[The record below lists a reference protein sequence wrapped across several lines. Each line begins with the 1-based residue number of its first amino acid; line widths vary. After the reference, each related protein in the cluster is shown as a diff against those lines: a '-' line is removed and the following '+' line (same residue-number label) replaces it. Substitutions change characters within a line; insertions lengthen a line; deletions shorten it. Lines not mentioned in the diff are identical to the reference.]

1 VIVVL
6 LAVPL
11 AGALLLLVPPERYRV
26 RGAARAE
33 RAIGARRAER
43 AERARRAERA
53 ETVEQADG
61 AERAEGAKE
70 EAKRGDGANTVER
83 YARVV
88 GVLFSG
94 LALLV
99 AAFVAAGFDY
109 RQPQRMAHVIDLSW
123 APAIGLRFHVGVDG
137 VSLPLVVLTALL
149 TFLCLLYLLCTD
161 RAAGGEAGP
170 GGAGRPGRPGGRA
183 LVGLVLLLE
192 TGLLGVFVALDLVL
206 FFMFFEALLVP
217 MYFVIGIWGAGPG
230 RSAAAYKFILSTVLG
245 SAVLLV
251 GLMIIATKGG
261 TLDMV
266 VLARQ
271 HGAGL
276 SHGAQVAAFLLVG
289 LGFAVTVP
297 MWPLHSWLPDAH
309 AEAPIA
315 GSVLLAGVL
324 LKVGTYGLIRI
335 ALPMA
340 PAGARTWAPWLGLLA
355 VAGIVYGPLA
365 CLAQREL
372 RRLFAYSSVG
382 FMGFALL
389 GVATL
394 TPAGANAALFG
405 NVAHGLII
413 GLLFFLT
420 GSIEH
425 RYGTGDLDAIGAK
438 GPSGASRAVGVVGG
452 GMLRRLPRLGV
463 IVTFASLAG
472 LGLPGLAGF
481 WGEMLS
487 LLGAY
492 RPGPGLPRSTFV
504 TFMAVGGLG
513 VVLTM
518 AYFLRLLA
526 RLTSGPVAVAAG
538 TPGSTTGSTTGST
551 AGSATSSATGL
562 EEPDRPGAAGMRDMQ
577 PYEYAVFVPL
587 VALTLVIGLWPKVLL
602 DLSDGPVRALLG
614 GG

>member
-11 AGALLLLVPPERYRV
+11 AGALLLLVPPERYGV
-26 RGAARAE
+26 RG
-33 RAIGARRAER
+33 AER
-43 AERARRAERA
+43 AERAVPAPP
-53 ETVEQADG
+53 VADPSG
-61 AERAEGAKE
+61 PSGPAGPAEGAKL
-70 EAKRGDGANTVER
+70 AGDSVNKVER
-83 YARVV
+83 YVRVV
-88 GVLFSG
+88 GVLVSG

-99 AAFVAAGFDY
+99 AGIVAAGFDY
-109 RQPQRMAHVIDLSW
+109 GHPQRMAQVIDVPW

-149 TFLCLLYLLCTD
+149 TFLCLLHLLCTD
-161 RAAGGEAGP
+161 RAE
-170 GGAGRPGRPGGRA
+170 RPSGRA

-192 TGLLGVFVALDLVL
+192 TGLLGTFVALDLVL
-206 FFMFFEALLVP
+206 FFLFFAAVLVP

-230 RSAAAYKFILSTVLG
+230 RSAAAERFILSMAVG
-245 SAVLLV
+245 SAALLV
-251 GLMIIATKGG
+251 GLMIIATEGG
-261 TLDMV
+261 TFDMV
-266 VLARQ
+266 VLARR

-289 LGFAVTVP
+289 LGFAVTAP
-297 MWPLHSWLPDAH
+297 MWPLHSWLSGAH

-324 LKVGTYGLIRI
+324 VKTGTYGLIRI

-340 PAGARTWAPWLGLLA
+340 PAGARTWAPWLGLFA
-355 VAGIVYGPLA
+355 VAGIVHGSLA

-372 RRLFAYSSVG
+372 RRMFAYSSVG
-382 FMGFALL
+382 LMGFGLL

-405 NVAHGLII
+405 NIAHGLII

-420 GSIEH
+420 GAIEH
-425 RYGTGDLDAIGAK
+425 RYGTGDLA
-438 GPSGASRAVGVVGG
+438 AVGTGGAGGAAGG
-452 GMLRRLPRLGV
+452 GIPRRLPRLGA
-463 IVTFASLAG
+463 IVTFACLAG

-481 WGEMLS
+481 WGQMLS

-492 RPGPGLPRSTFV
+492 RPGPGLPRPAFV
-504 TFMAVGGLG
+504 IFMAIGGLG

-518 AYFLRLLA
+518 VGFLRLLV
-526 RLTSGPVAVAAG
+526 RLTAGPVPVAAAVA
-538 TPGSTTGSTTGST
+538 T
-551 AGSATSSATGL
+551 GSATDSGERSR
-562 EEPDRPGAAGMRDMQ
+562 PDGAGGGDLR
-577 PYEYAVFVPL
+577 PYEYAIFVPL
-587 VALTLVIGLWPKVLL
+587 VALTLAVGLWPKALL
-602 DLSDGPVRALLG
+602 DLTDGPVRALLG

>member
-11 AGALLLLVPPERYRV
+11 AGALLLLVPPRRYRV

-33 RAIGARRAER
+33 RAGN
-43 AERARRAERA
+43 
-53 ETVEQADG
+53 AD
-61 AERAEGAKE
+61 
-70 EAKRGDGANTVER
+70 TVER
-83 YARVV
+83 YVRVV

-109 RQPQRMAHVIDLSW
+109 RQPQRLVHVIDVSW
-123 APAIGLRFHVGVDG
+123 AAAIGVRFHVGVDG

-149 TFLCLLYLLCTD
+149 AFLCLLHLLYTD

-170 GGAGRPGRPGGRA
+170 GGANPGGADAGGAGRPGGRA
-183 LVGLVLLLE
+183 LVGLVLSLE
-192 TGLLGVFVALDLVL
+192 TGLLGTFVALDLVL
-206 FFMFFEALLVP
+206 FFMFFEAVLIS

-230 RSAAAYKFILSTVLG
+230 RSAAANKFIRSMMLG

-266 VLARQ
+266 VLAGQ

-297 MWPLHSWLPDAH
+297 IWPLHSWLPDAH

-324 LKVGTYGLIRI
+324 LKMGTYGLIRI

-355 VAGIVYGPLA
+355 VAGIVYGALA

-372 RRLFAYSSVG
+372 RRMFAYSSVSI
-382 FMGFALL
+382 MGFALL

-425 RYGTGDLDAIGAK
+425 RYGTGDLDAIGAN
-438 GPSGASRAVGVVGG
+438 GPHDANGPGGVVGASGVASASGAVGVAGG
-452 GMLRRLPRLGV
+452 GMPRRLPRLGV
-463 IVTFASLAG
+463 IVTFACLAG

-481 WGEMLS
+481 WGEMLA

-492 RPGPGLPRSTFV
+492 RPAPGLPRPTFI

-518 AYFLRLLA
+518 VYFLRLLA
-526 RLTSGPVAVAAG
+526 RLTSDPVAVAV
-538 TPGSTTGSTTGST
+538 GS
-551 AGSATSSATGL
+551 GSATGSATASATGL
-562 EEPDRPGAAGMRDMQ
+562 EEPDRPGGAAVRDMQ

-587 VALTLVIGLWPKVLL
+587 VALTLVIGLWPKALL
-602 DLSDGPVRALLG
+602 DLTDGPVRALLG
-614 GG
+614 SG